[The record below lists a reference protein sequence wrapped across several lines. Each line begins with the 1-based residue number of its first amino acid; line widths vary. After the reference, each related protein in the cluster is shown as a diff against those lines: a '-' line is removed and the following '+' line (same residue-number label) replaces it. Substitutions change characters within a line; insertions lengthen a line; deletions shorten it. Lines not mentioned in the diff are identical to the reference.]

1 MSGPEEIGFES
12 NESDDSNLSV
22 ALDNE
27 IGQLAEAI
35 VNSLDNPNESKSQ
48 KIEQV
53 IRTLSI
59 SRQLIK
65 SPIPPPD
72 WLAGYKQIEPTA
84 PERILRLAENE
95 QQHRHEME
103 RMIVESQIDHQRT
116 ESKINERE
124 QETDRWLANRGL
136 VFAFIIV
143 LAFLAFIAF
152 LIWKDKTIEAVYSAL
167 AGLAVL
173 IANFI
178 FRSRIFS
185 SDRNKKNQDKS

>member
-1 MSGPEEIGFES
+1 MGGPEEIGFES
-12 NESDDSNLSV
+12 NESDDSNLS
-22 ALDNE
+22 ADWDNE

-65 SPIPPPD
+65 SPVPPPD
-72 WLAGYKQIEPTA
+72 WLASYKEVEPTA
-84 PERILRLAENE
+84 PERILRLAEYE

>member
-1 MSGPEEIGFES
+1 MGGPEEIGFES
-12 NESDDSNLSV
+12 NESDDSNLS
-22 ALDNE
+22 ADWDNE

-65 SPIPPPD
+65 SPVPPPD
-72 WLAGYKQIEPTA
+72 WLASYKEVEPTA
-84 PERILRLAENE
+84 PERILRLAEYE
-95 QQHRHEME
+95 QQHRHTME
-103 RMIVESQIDHQRT
+103 RLIVESQIDNQRM

-136 VFAFIIV
+136 IFAFIIV
-143 LAFLAFIAF
+143 LAFLSFIAF

-185 SDRNKKNQDKS
+185 SDRNKKNRDKS